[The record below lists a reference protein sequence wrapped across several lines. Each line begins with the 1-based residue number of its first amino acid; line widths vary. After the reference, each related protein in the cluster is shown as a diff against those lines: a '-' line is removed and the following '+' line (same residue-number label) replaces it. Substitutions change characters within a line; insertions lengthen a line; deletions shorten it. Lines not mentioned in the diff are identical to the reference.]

1 MQKIMG
7 YMRRCIT
14 DYQMIEEG
22 DRVAVGLSGGKDS
35 VALLAG
41 LAGLRRFLGV
51 SFTLTAITLDPC
63 FGGVE
68 TDYSPLE
75 ALCAELEVPYIIKR
89 TRIGEVVFEERQEE
103 HPCSLCAKMRRG
115 VLHEQTKLAGCNKL
129 ALGHH
134 MDDAIETF
142 VMNLTVEGRIACYQ
156 PVSYLSRRDIT
167 MIRPLSYAPER
178 EIAKAVRTA
187 GYPVVKS
194 SCPVDGVTRRQK
206 VKDFLREQEKL
217 DPGLKNRIFGAI
229 RRGHIS
235 DW

>member
-1 MQKIMG
+1 
-7 YMRRCIT
+7 
-14 DYQMIEEG
+14 EEG